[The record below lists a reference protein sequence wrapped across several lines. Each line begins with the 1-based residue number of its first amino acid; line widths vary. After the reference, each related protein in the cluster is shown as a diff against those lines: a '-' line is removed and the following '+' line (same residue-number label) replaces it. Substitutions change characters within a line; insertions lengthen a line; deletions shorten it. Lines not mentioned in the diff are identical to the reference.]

1 MNLPPIFLK
10 RLETQLGA
18 KEFSL
23 FVKVMNDPA
32 VAGIRIHKGETL
44 YQDKL
49 GLKIP
54 WHQLGYYVDSHFYDG
69 HHPYHHAGAFY
80 FQEPSA
86 MIAVP
91 LLDIQSDDI
100 VLDLA
105 AAPGG
110 KSTDIASHLG
120 PDGLLIANDIDA
132 KRAQILMHNVER
144 MGLSEVIVT
153 QHDPQHLPVLLPHY
167 FDKILLDA
175 PCSGE
180 GMFRKDAGAIAN
192 WSPEHVETCAVRQEH
207 LLEIAVK
214 LLKPGGRIVYSTC
227 TFSPQE
233 NEQLIQSFLTKH
245 REFTLINP
253 TFGEAK
259 TTHGFGAKLW
269 PHQIQGEGHYVVAL
283 QHQGEKPSRMTFTH
297 KMRNPQEAPWVR
309 FAESTLKTKDIEPN
323 FAFEERLFM
332 IPKKY
337 QFHRAL
343 HTLRAGVFM
352 GEVDKNIFYP
362 SHHLA
367 HVLTLDQVN
376 QSINFSPKDSQLLQY
391 LRGEEL
397 PTQCEDG
404 WVLIAVD
411 GMSLGWGKASKGRLK
426 NHYPKGLRLNQTS
439 IKH

>member
-1 MNLPPIFLK
+1 MNLPPLFLQ
-10 RLETQLGA
+10 RIESQLGE
-18 KEFSL
+18 KNFSA
-23 FVKVMNDPA
+23 FVKTVNQPA
-32 VAGIRIHKGETL
+32 IAGVRIHKGEVL
-44 YQDKL
+44 YRNKL
-49 GLKIP
+49 GQQIP
-54 WHQLGYYVDSHFYDG
+54 WHQHGYYVDARFYDG

-86 MIAVP
+86 MVAVP
-91 LLDIQSDDI
+91 LLEIQPDDI

-110 KSTDIASHLG
+110 KSTDIASYLG
-120 PDGLLIANDIDA
+120 PDGFLIANDIDA

-144 MGLSEVIVT
+144 TGLSQVIVT
-153 QHDPQHLPVLLPHY
+153 QHDPQHLPVLLPHS

-180 GMFRKDAGAIAN
+180 GMFRKDAGAITN

-207 LLEIAVK
+207 LLEIAVQ
-214 LLKPGGRIVYSTC
+214 LLKPGGRIVYATC

-233 NEQLIQSFLTKH
+233 NEQLIQRFLMKH
-245 REFTLINP
+245 PEFTLINP
-253 TFGEAK
+253 TFGETK
-259 TTHGFGAKLW
+259 TTQGVGAKLW
-269 PHQIQGEGHYVVAL
+269 PHQIQGEGHYVVGL
-283 QHQGEKPSRMTFTH
+283 QHKGEKPSRISFTH
-297 KMRNPQEAPWVR
+297 KMRNPQLSQWLQ
-309 FAESTLKTKDIEPN
+309 FAAANLKTKEIAPN
-323 FAFEERLFM
+323 FVLEKRLFM
-332 IPKKY
+332 FPKRY
-337 QFHRAL
+337 QYHRAL

-367 HVLTLDQVN
+367 HVLTLDQVR
-376 QSINFSPKDSQLLQY
+376 QSMNLSSTDTQIIQY

-404 WVLIAVD
+404 WVLVAVD

-426 NHYPKGLRLNQTS
+426 NHYPKGLRLNQTL
-439 IKH
+439 IKR